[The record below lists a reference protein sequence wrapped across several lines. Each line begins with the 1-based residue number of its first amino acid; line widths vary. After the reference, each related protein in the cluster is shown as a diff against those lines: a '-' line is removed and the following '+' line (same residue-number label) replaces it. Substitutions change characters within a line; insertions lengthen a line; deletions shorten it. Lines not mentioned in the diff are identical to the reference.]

1 MIVDLIDHEEIYT
14 SFFCV
19 DHQKNFFLYEQE
31 KKKYSN
37 ISGKK
42 SINYFIIE
50 KKIKKNKVQ
59 SKILFFI
66 SKQKL

>member
-50 KKIKKNKVQ
+50 KN
-59 SKILFFI
+59 
-66 SKQKL
+66 